1 MGTAR
6 HRFGSTLSALPSR
19 FPHGSPNRSPRR
31 SPKRFPTLAAV
42 AAAGL
47 SLVLVAGC
55 GGGGDTGEAKT
66 KDGKTVISMGLF
78 GVMGFKE
85 SGLLDRYME
94 ENPDILIEADVAGD
108 EQTYYTALQTHL
120 AAGSGLKDIQGIEI
134 GRAKELV
141 DTRSDKFADLSKT
154 PGLDHFLP
162 WKSSQVTTED
172 GKLLGLGTDIGP
184 MAVCYRKDLF
194 EQAGLPTERAE
205 VEKLWEG
212 DWAKYVDVG
221 RDFKE
226 GNKKDKVAFMDSS
239 SGLFNAM
246 IYGDEKQF
254 YDKDGEL
261 IYNDNPV
268 VKDAWKLAADAAE
281 SGLTAKLRQ
290 FQPGWDPGL
299 ANGTFAT
306 AVCPAWMLAHIS
318 EKAGPAN
325 QGKWDVARAPKGAN
339 WGGAFLGVMDNSPVK
354 KEAADLIA
362 WLTAPEQQ
370 AVIFEKL
377 GNFPSSKTALDIP
390 EVANGKSEYFSDA
403 PIGQI
408 FGDAAKEIPDEQV
421 LGRKDGTIK
430 DTFSAGLQ
438 LIEGQGKSPD
448 EAWKTTDERIKKLTR

>member
-6 HRFGSTLSALPSR
+6 KRFGSTLA
-19 FPHGSPNRSPRR
+19 
-31 SPKRFPTLAAV
+31 TVTATAV
-42 AAAGL
+42 

-55 GGGGDTGEAKT
+55 GGGGDSGEART

-85 SGLLDRYME
+85 TDLLDRYMK

-141 DTRSDKFADLSKT
+141 DTQADKFADLSGT
-154 PGLDHFLP
+154 AGLDHFLP

-194 EQAGLPTERAE
+194 AQAGLPTDRAE
-205 VEKLWEG
+205 VAKLWEG
-212 DWAKYVDVG
+212 DWSKYVQTG
-221 RDFKE
+221 RDFKQ
-226 GNKKDKVAFMDSS
+226 NSKDDGVSFMDSS
-239 SGLFNAM
+239 TGLFNAM

-254 YDKDGEL
+254 YDKDGTL
-261 IYNDNPV
+261 IYQDNPA
-268 VKDAWKLAADAAE
+268 VKNAWALASDAAK

-299 ANGTFAT
+299 ANSTFAT

-318 EKAGPAN
+318 EKAGPEN
-325 QGKWDVARAPKGAN
+325 KGKWDVAKAPKGAN
-339 WGGAFLGVMDNSPVK
+339 WGGSFLGVMDKSPVK
-354 KEAADLIA
+354 EEAKKLVA
-362 WLTAPEQQ
+362 WLSAPEQQ
-370 AVIFEKL
+370 AYIFEKL
-377 GNFPSSKTALDIP
+377 GNFPSSKTALDLP
-390 EVANGKSEYFSDA
+390 EVAGGTSAYFSDA

-408 FGDAAKEIPDEQV
+408 FGAAAKEIPDEQI

-438 LIEGQGKSPD
+438 LIESQGKSPD
-448 EAWKTTDERIKKLTR
+448 EAWKTTDERIRKLAR